1 MSLVENSFCQL
12 CQVAFDS
19 AGDLS
24 LHSCADIKQEIQDYE
39 LPTNVKLN
47 VDFEKPKAIETS
59 ILLWIEGIKNY
70 FQQFNFLE
78 RFCEL
83 IKKIFQMCQNQ
94 RPLFILQKLQLPH
107 GL

>member
-39 LPTNVKLN
+39 LTTNVKLN
-47 VDFEKPKAIETS
+47 VVFEKPKAIETG
-59 ILLWIEGIKNY
+59 ILLSIVGIEN
-70 FQQFNFLE
+70 
-78 RFCEL
+78 
-83 IKKIFQMCQNQ
+83 
-94 RPLFILQKLQLPH
+94 
-107 GL
+107 

>member
-24 LHSCADIKQEIQDYE
+24 LHSCADIKEEIQDYE

-47 VDFEKPKAIETS
+47 VDFEKSKAMSFKSFSEELSKVPFKPLSS
-59 ILLWIEGIKNY
+59 IK
-70 FQQFNFLE
+70 
-78 RFCEL
+78 
-83 IKKIFQMCQNQ
+83 QNS
-94 RPLFILQKLQLPH
+94 PPPSPAWTVFIH
-107 GL
+107 